1 MHVLNFLED
10 YFRENTS
17 KWLGGQL
24 LGTLLISFM
33 EHRVFLFV
41 LKTYICGNIWTELLE
56 QSNVLGLELS
66 VPIPSPPRGLW
77 PNFRVWGLQNPRPI
91 CISKKHEWLQS
102 CQFHSYN
109 YANDNLI
116 IRGLY
121 KNELI
126 GFQYIQVNEFIFFIF
141 NEKRKFLKTSQYF
154 SVFSSPLLTPTHS
167 SSFENMFSSFLMKL
181 AIDRQIVRRVS
192 TSLLYTTSRLQN
204 GLYYTQSRTKH
215 KNTFVSRVTPIE
227 HSGKG
232 KKGKN
237 N

>member
-126 GFQYIQVNEFIFFIF
+126 GFQYIQVNEFIFYIF

-154 SVFSSPLLTPTHS
+154 SVLLITPPHPHTLLLLWKHV
-167 SSFENMFSSFLMKL
+167 FFFPYE
-181 AIDRQIVRRVS
+181 IGHRQANSTPGIHIIIVHNKQASEWLV
-192 TSLLYTTSRLQN
+192 LYS
-204 GLYYTQSRTKH
+204 
-215 KNTFVSRVTPIE
+215 E
-227 HSGKG
+227 
-232 KKGKN
+232 
-237 N
+237 